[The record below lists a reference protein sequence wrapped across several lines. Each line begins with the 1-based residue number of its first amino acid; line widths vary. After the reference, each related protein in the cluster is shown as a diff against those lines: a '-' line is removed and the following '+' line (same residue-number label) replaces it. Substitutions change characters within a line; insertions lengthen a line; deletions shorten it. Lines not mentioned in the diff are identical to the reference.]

1 MNKITVASHPPCS
14 SDLAFPGLFLF
25 PEHNMI
31 LMGNIFNEI
40 TMIHTKLWAESQTMH
55 FMKCLE

>member
-1 MNKITVASHPPCS
+1 MTVASYPPRS
-14 SDLAFPGLFLF
+14 SDLAFPDFFLF
-25 PEHNMI
+25 PEYNMI
-31 LMGNIFNEI
+31 LMGSIYNEI